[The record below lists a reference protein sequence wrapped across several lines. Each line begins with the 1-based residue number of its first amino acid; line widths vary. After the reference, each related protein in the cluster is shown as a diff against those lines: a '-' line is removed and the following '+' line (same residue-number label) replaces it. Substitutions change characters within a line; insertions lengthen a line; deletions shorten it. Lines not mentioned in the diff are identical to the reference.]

1 MPGCAGCP
9 GRYAPRGGMHS
20 LPAPAASEGGL
31 SPVASWFPS
40 RFAHPQARPRGAPV
54 WCTERWSYRQNTER
68 PASATSPAP
77 TCSVDLLG
85 FPMGIRCTGQKCH
98 VPCVT
103 RAVVCFGVNSTLS
116 SCSEGDDSCLGA
128 RGRLC
133 CWGKSP
139 LPSSPRCLPCLPQL
153 PFLLPACTSLSQT
166 QEHILK
172 S

>member
-9 GRYAPRGGMHS
+9 GRHAPRGGMHS
-20 LPAPAASEGGL
+20 LPAPGASERGL

-40 RFAHPQARPRGAPV
+40 CFAHPQARPRGAPV

-68 PASATSPAP
+68 PASAMPPAP
-77 TCSVDLLG
+77 TCSLDLLG

-116 SCSEGDDSCLGA
+116 SRSEGDDSCLGA

-153 PFLLPACTSLSQT
+153 PFLLPACTSPSQT
-166 QEHILK
+166 QEHVLK